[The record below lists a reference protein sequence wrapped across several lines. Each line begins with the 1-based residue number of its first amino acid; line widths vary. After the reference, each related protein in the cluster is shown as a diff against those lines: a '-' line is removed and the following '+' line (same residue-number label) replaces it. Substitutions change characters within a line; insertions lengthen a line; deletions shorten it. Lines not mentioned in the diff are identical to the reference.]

1 MGDWVPFVFLAGA
14 AYALALLHGIAGGV
28 AAINEKLADL
38 LKHQHVEGYVEDD
51 EDEDA
56 DPD

>member
-1 MGDWVPFVFLAGA
+1 MGDWVPFILLMGA
-14 AYALALLHGIAGGV
+14 AYALVLLHGIAGGV

-38 LKHQHVEGYVEDD
+38 LEHQRVEGYYIDT
-51 EDEDA
+51 